1 MIGIKKAVDSVM
13 EYPDVRPEDFL
24 IVSKFYI
31 VPWAVLN
38 DRENTTKFRNCKF
51 IDYAPQV
58 FYNIRRIFRIRTQ
71 DYTRA
76 LGPQQLL
83 VLSPFCRTR
92 DRLHIVGTSQ
102 DSPSWQAQARAAP
115 SSITHTT
122 RSTS

>member
-1 MIGIKKAVDSVM
+1 MMIGIKKAADSVL
-13 EYPDVRPEDFL
+13 EYPDIRPEDYQ

-38 DRENTTKFRNCKF
+38 DRENTTKFKNCKF

-58 FYNIRRIFRIRTQ
+58 FFNIRRIFRVRTQ

-83 VLSPFCRTR
+83 VLKR
-92 DRLHIVGTSQ
+92 DKIS
-102 DSPSWQAQARAAP
+102 
-115 SSITHTT
+115 
-122 RSTS
+122 